1 MFMDYVEI
9 IEKAKELRLD
19 FEEVIEGVPY
29 ELHGVLNSE
38 VLFMLSCMK
47 PDGVG
52 RLVESGRARGQSTF
66 LFARALKDK
75 TIVSIDLPRRDR
87 DSFVAEERLD
97 DCTNVELLYG
107 DSREYLPKKLGDGD
121 VVFIDGPK
129 GVLAFR
135 LALKCLSTGRAP
147 SVFIHDVYLGTVVR
161 YLLER
166 YVPEARFSDHRGYAE
181 YAHVFDENAVDKIR
195 PGRGWGEFAGEYGYG
210 YSIAYIP
217 YNPNRAYKII
227 SALSF
232 LYDFIFRVRRKFK
245 SFK

>member
-1 MFMDYVEI
+1 MNYDEI
-9 IEKAKELRLD
+9 IEKAKELRSG
-19 FEEVIEGVPY
+19 FEEVIKGVPY
-29 ELHGVLNSE
+29 ESHGVLNSE

-47 PDGVG
+47 SDGFG
-52 RLVESGRARGQSTF
+52 RLIESGRARGQSTF

-75 TIVSIDLPRRDR
+75 SIVSIDLPRRDR
-87 DSFVAEERLD
+87 DSFVAEERLS
-97 DCTNVELLYG
+97 DCNNVELLYG
-107 DSREYLPKKLGDGD
+107 DSHEYLPKKLEDGD

-129 GVLAFR
+129 GVLALR
-135 LALKCLSTGRAP
+135 LALRCLSTGSA
-147 SVFIHDVYLGTVVR
+147 SAVFIHDVYLGTVVR

-195 PGRGWGEFAGEYGYG
+195 PGRRWGEFSGEYGYG

-217 YNPNRAYKII
+217 YNPNRTYKTIV
-227 SALSF
+227 ALSF
-232 LYDFIFRVRRKFK
+232 LYDFLFRVRRKFN